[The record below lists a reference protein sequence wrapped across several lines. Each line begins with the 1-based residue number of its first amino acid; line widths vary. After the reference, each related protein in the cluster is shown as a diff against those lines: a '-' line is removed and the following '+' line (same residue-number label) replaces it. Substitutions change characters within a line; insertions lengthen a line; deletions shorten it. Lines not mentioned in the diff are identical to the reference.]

1 MSFLLDTNVISEHLK
16 RPSGLTHRFIQYSGR
31 LALPTV
37 VLGELYAWAYG
48 RADPSSILAPL
59 ESLLEQLEILPFD
72 RESAEHFGRLRALLS
87 RTGVTVDSIDLMIAS
102 IALAHDLTLV
112 TNNTKHF
119 VNVPGLRLANWLAP

>member
-37 VLGELYAWAYG
+37 VLGELYAWAFG
-48 RADPSSILAPL
+48 RADPSSILTPL

-72 RESAEHFGRLRALLS
+72 WESAEHFGRLRALLG
-87 RTGVTVDSIDLMIAS
+87 RTGVTLDAVDVMIAS
-102 IALAHDLTLV
+102 MALAHDLTLV